1 MVFVIRPEKNIT
13 ISQRINGNLV
23 MFFKDNIRFY
33 NTDNGHS
40 LKSRMTYRSILFR
53 NVKTV

>member
-1 MVFVIRPEKNIT
+1 MVFVTRPENNIT

-33 NTDNGHS
+33 NTDNGRS
-40 LKSRMTYRSILFR
+40 LKSRMTYRSIIFR